1 MTLNCLLSI
10 KLDSKNIANFYSFNF
25 LNVLIGN
32 GYSGRERNIGIQAPP
47 LTKLVK
53 SILQRY
59 PEGGQILK
67 VHVLYFSFCL
77 LNDTQGY
84 VCLVM
89 KVRRTTI
96 CTLMFSL
103 AFDCVAEIAIRRQV
117 LM

>member
-1 MTLNCLLSI
+1 
-10 KLDSKNIANFYSFNF
+10 
-25 LNVLIGN
+25 VLIGIE
-32 GYSGRERNIGIQAPP
+32 YSGKERNIGIQAPP

-67 VHVLYFSFCL
+67 VNVLYFSFCL
-77 LNDTQGY
+77 LNDTSDNQGY

-89 KVRRTTI
+89 KVSCTTI
-96 CTLMFSL
+96 HTLMSCL
-103 AFDCVAEIAIRRQV
+103 PFDCVAEIAIRWQV